1 MKPFQQGTN
10 SSLVCHL
17 LIAQFIAPSTMN
29 YLNMMGFGSLGPIAG
44 SLAANVQSGIGN
56 VVAGSLF
63 ARLQSAGMGGQGM
76 GGQGAAD
83 SRGAQAAMLAVCL
96 CHMTGTCDENQDGNR
111 EEV

>member
-63 ARLQSAGMGGQGM
+63 ARLQSAGMGGQGAWWM
-76 GGQGAAD
+76 KAD
-83 SRGAQAAMLAVCL
+83 SRGTQAAMLAVCL